1 MTNWVFF
8 SVETFRKVTEIPK
21 GLRNSERY
29 EKKKFDKN
37 QNLSELNITFQ
48 ISETLRNFR
57 NLSECVVKCPVV
69 ICAVPVKSIRGY
81 FY

>member
-48 ISETLRNFR
+48 NFR
-57 NLSECVVKCPVV
+57 DRSEFP
-69 ICAVPVKSIRGY
+69 
-81 FY
+81 